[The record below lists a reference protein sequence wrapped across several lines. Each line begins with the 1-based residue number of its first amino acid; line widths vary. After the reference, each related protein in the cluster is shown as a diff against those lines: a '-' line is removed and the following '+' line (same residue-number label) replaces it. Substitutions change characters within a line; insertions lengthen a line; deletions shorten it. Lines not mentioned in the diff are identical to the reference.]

1 MWLNVAIGALLCVR
15 PQRDYS
21 TSVIRVPL
29 QKRVAAPVRAATRMA
44 ESELPAEDWEASSM
58 TVKYLQERCR
68 ERGLATYGTKAKII
82 DRLRSCHERGKL
94 FSGEE
99 AEIGRDEAET
109 ATTSYV
115 HRKWKIAS
123 EVEMETTELSM
134 TTDRRGTPGATW
146 PTGTDMKNT
155 SDVRKRPTSLEQ
167 VPNWSRPRLEGAST
181 NMIRAEDLDAGDE
194 RLQWKIPFGKHCGDS
209 MFEVAVSDPG
219 YLAWLASS
227 NTAMAHPEC
236 SAALATLGIGTVPN
250 ASEDDLAMEMP
261 SGLHKGVPLRDVP
274 SAYLIWLCSNP
285 SKRVERGSKN
295 TTHRPSQ

>member
-44 ESELPAEDWEASSM
+44 ESEMPAEDWEASSM
-58 TVKYLQERCR
+58 TVKYLQERCRERGLATYGTKAKIIDRLRSFHERGDSGKEIEMAAASYVHRKWKITLEVEMETTELSMTDRRGMVESEMPAEDWEASSVTVKYLQERCR

-109 ATTSYV
+109 ATMSYV
-115 HRKWKIAS
+115 HRNWKIAS

-167 VPNWSRPRLEGAST
+167 VPNWSRPRLEVYS
-181 NMIRAEDLDAGDE
+181 L
-194 RLQWKIPFGKHCGDS
+194 
-209 MFEVAVSDPG
+209 
-219 YLAWLASS
+219 
-227 NTAMAHPEC
+227 
-236 SAALATLGIGTVPN
+236 
-250 ASEDDLAMEMP
+250 
-261 SGLHKGVPLRDVP
+261 
-274 SAYLIWLCSNP
+274 
-285 SKRVERGSKN
+285 
-295 TTHRPSQ
+295 